1 MLEWRI
7 SLNETASAV
16 TSQSQVDRD
25 LTRMEYSMKLS
36 DLIIDGT
43 QSESEISLLRIHP
56 GLNLIQSDRKAPLAS
71 IADFIQ
77 HVLYGSLSDLQRNQI
92 TARLRGRLNVSVAG
106 ESYRLTRSTDGMNR
120 LDVVSLS
127 NAASLNPV
135 ELPFGK
141 PFALESELFV
151 WDFDQPTTRL
161 ETLLTVLSH
170 RFPEY
175 FQAQRFNSESEY
187 IEWRRGAEA
196 RLLRL
201 DDLRRQLDSLESE
214 RSARQI
220 EVENYQRNDL
230 LQRERCDQELTRLE
244 SNIFVSRQDSDRL
257 RQVLTDLDQQIERL
271 RLQIRDHLN
280 QPRRV
285 PVEGPNGITPF
296 LYERLDDLDRQ
307 IAAWTRFQ
315 EEIQTERIRLRDE
328 MVQWNELTLEQSQ
341 HPYFEANRLLVEME
355 RLVADSDQAA
365 ARHVEDSSQEARN
378 AARRVRTNCV
388 ELHKSLAALC
398 HELGGQYKEIRH
410 HAAVHEL
417 KLLRGYFNEIAAN
430 IGQLRHAFDDT
441 LTLLCQHDAIGAK
454 AVAEPSSE
462 FQTIARQEGYLQ
474 ARRRLFGNEPSISR
488 VELRV
493 IAEDQLEENARLSEL
508 LNRRDLQVSEIARAD
523 ARVQSLI
530 LEKEKWLEQKRVFG
544 LANGDALRQRIALI
558 TAEIE
563 RLKADLSI
571 LRNQIEQ
578 DATVRPYVEN
588 PIISAAQTHASGLLG
603 VPCSIRLPINS
614 IRNFEAACGTNGYR
628 PITALNVAEQQLI
641 LLSLRIAA
649 RVHLRNSGLELPVV
663 IEHLFGALSTSQ
675 VQSVFS
681 LLRELGQQ
689 GIQFLLLN
697 DQACLD
703 PGWYNSLTIGSFG
716 DYRIT
721 TVPTV
726 QTVITSYSNEA
737 ESRLQFRE
745 NALHSAL
752 SWKDLNQSAYVTPPA
767 GAVVYSERV
776 DTKPAFLVNPLRE
789 TIRVVNDDVTL
800 KRELRP
806 AESNRFTS
814 RTPIANEIDE
824 KTSLRNIDLV
834 DTMHLNN
841 LASAGVSNVENLLDL
856 DPEDLPANVRAKGFT
871 PSQVDRWQAQAW
883 MLICVP
889 GLVPSK
895 ARLLV
900 ACGLVEPEQLD
911 ATQHDQLLARINR
924 YLVSPD
930 GQRLSYGPERFD
942 QNRIQNWYQSL
953 RSTRNRWRRDGGYS
967 RRLRRKS
974 ETPARAPDNSAPKQA
989 APKNRGR
996 YFDRTQPREYKAGQ
1010 HFTSFP
1016 RAYDERTAEDLS
1028 PDDEE
1033 KSRDQLQ
1040 PDRPSRSLRPTS
1052 AQNFLRPLNNQA
1064 ATSDRNATDS
1074 NGTRQS
1080 TDRNLT
1086 RENKTASAG
1095 PTKFFLNLSDSV
1107 EAAPSIGPKT
1117 AERFVAVGINTIK
1130 DFLQTTSEQMA
1141 EGINFKRISADV
1153 IRAWQDQ
1160 ARLVCQVPNLRGHDA
1175 QLLVACGVREPE
1187 ELAQMNPRKLLNL
1200 VGPYSDTKEGMKIVR
1215 SGKKPDLEEVT
1226 DWIEWAKQ
1234 FRPLQAA

>member
-1 MLEWRI
+1 LEWRI

-56 GLNLIQSDRKAPLAS
+56 GLNLIQSDRRAPLAS

-92 TARLRGRLNVSVAG
+92 ASRLRGRLHVSVTG
-106 ESYRLTRSTDGMNR
+106 ESYRLTRSTDGTNR

-127 NAASLNPV
+127 NGASLNPV

-161 ETLLTVLSH
+161 ETLLNVLSH

-201 DDLRRQLDSLESE
+201 EDLRRQLDSLESE
-214 RSARQI
+214 RTARQI
-220 EVENYQRNDL
+220 EVENCQRNEL

-244 SNIFVSRQDSDRL
+244 SSIFVSRQEADRL

-271 RLQIRDHLN
+271 RLHIRDQLN
-280 QPRRV
+280 QSRRI

-307 IAAWTRFQ
+307 IGAWTRVQ

-328 MVQWNELTLEQSQ
+328 MVQWNKLTLEQSQ

-365 ARHVEDSSQEARN
+365 ARHVDDSSQEARN

-388 ELHKSLAALC
+388 DLHKSLAALC
-398 HELGGQYKEIRH
+398 NELGGQYKEIRH

-430 IGQLRHAFDDT
+430 IAQLRDAFDET
-441 LTLLCQHDAIGAK
+441 LTLLRQHDAIGAK

-474 ARRRLFGNEPSISR
+474 ARRRLFGNEPSVSR

-493 IAEDQLEENARLSEL
+493 IADDQREENARLNEL

-544 LANGDALRQRIALI
+544 LANVEALRQRIAL
-558 TAEIE
+558 TTSEIE
-563 RLKADLSI
+563 RLKTELSI
-571 LRNQIEQ
+571 LRNQTEQ
-578 DATVRPYVEN
+578 DATVRPYFEN
-588 PIISAAQTHASGLLG
+588 PVVNAAQSHASSLLG

-614 IRNFEAACGTNGYR
+614 IRNFEVACGTSEYR
-628 PITALNVAEQQLI
+628 PISAVNVAEQQLI

-737 ESRLQFRE
+737 ESRLQFRD

-752 SWKDLNQSAYVTPPA
+752 SWKDLNQSAYVTPPV
-767 GAVVYSERV
+767 GPVVYSERV

-789 TIRVVNDDVTL
+789 TIRVVNEVTV
-800 KRELRP
+800 KKEMRP
-806 AESNRFTS
+806 AEANRFPARNS
-814 RTPIANEIDE
+814 VANEIDE

-834 DTMHLNN
+834 DSMHLNN
-841 LASAGVSNVENLLDL
+841 LASAGVTNVENLLDL
-856 DPEDLPANVRAKGFT
+856 DPEDLPTNVQAKGFT

-889 GLVPSK
+889 GLVPSE

-900 ACGLVEPEQLD
+900 ACGLIEPEQLD

-953 RSTRNRWRRDGGYS
+953 RSTRSRWRRDGGYS
-967 RRLRRKS
+967 RRLRRKT
-974 ETPARAPDNSAPKQA
+974 EAPVRTQEESNQRHTTAKG
-989 APKNRGR
+989 RGG
-996 YFDRTQPREYKAGQ
+996 YFDRNQPREYKPGQ

-1016 RAYDERTAEDLS
+1016 RAYDERAVDDVS
-1028 PDDEE
+1028 QDDEE
-1033 KSRDQLQ
+1033 QPRDQVNA
-1040 PDRPSRSLRPTS
+1040 DRHSRALRPAA
-1052 AQNFLRPLNNQA
+1052 AQNFPRPLNSA
-1064 ATSDRNATDS
+1064 SDRNAGDANS
-1074 NGTRQS
+1074 ARQF
-1080 TDRNLT
+1080 TDRN
-1086 RENKTASAG
+1086 
-1095 PTKFFLNLSDSV
+1095 PTQKNEPTSPSPAKFYLNLTDAV

-1130 DFLQTTSEQMA
+1130 DFLQTTSEKMA

-1226 DWIEWAKQ
+1226 DWIEWAKR